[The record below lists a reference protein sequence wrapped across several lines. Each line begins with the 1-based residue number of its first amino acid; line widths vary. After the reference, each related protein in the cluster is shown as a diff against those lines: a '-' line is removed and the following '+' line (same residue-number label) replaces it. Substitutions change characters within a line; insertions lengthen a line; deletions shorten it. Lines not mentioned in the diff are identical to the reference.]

1 LLKPDAR
8 DEAILMHAGKVVVVV
23 PTLDEEAGI
32 AKTLDGL
39 RDSLKGFD
47 YEIVVVDGHSR
58 DRTVELSKSRNATV
72 VYQKGAGY
80 GDALF
85 TGFLYGTSALK
96 AKIFLTIDGDA
107 SYESEDAPALID
119 HIAEGKADLVV
130 GRRQSEPGSM
140 GLINRHGNRLISW
153 MTRNLLH
160 IPVSDSQSGM
170 FAFRS
175 VLIEETDFRTKG
187 WAANTEILKQA
198 AELGMMIHELP
209 VRYNPRLGKSKLNP
223 LKGGLANLGVALRI
237 MRDAEPLLLFLSV
250 ASVFFGIG
258 AAAGAAV
265 AVGWTKTGIE
275 TGLGTALL
283 SAVTIIIGVE
293 LVLFGLVADML
304 KHLRRKTLAPE
315 QISFEVA

>member
-1 LLKPDAR
+1 
-8 DEAILMHAGKVVVVV
+8 MHAGKVVVVI

-32 AKTLDGL
+32 ARTLDGL
-39 RDSLKGFD
+39 RNSLQGFD

-58 DRTVELSKSRNATV
+58 DRTVELCKSRNATV
-72 VYQKGAGY
+72 IYQKGVGY

-85 TGFLYGTSALK
+85 TGFLYGISALK
-96 AKIFLTIDGDA
+96 AKIFLAIDGDA
-107 SYESEDAPALID
+107 SYDPGDAPMLID
-119 HIAEGKADLVV
+119 HITERKADLVV
-130 GRRQSEPGSM
+130 GRRQSESGSM
-140 GLINRHGNRLISW
+140 SLANRYGNRLISW

-160 IPVSDSQSGM
+160 IPLSDSQSGM

-198 AELGMMIHELP
+198 AELGMIIHELP

-223 LKGGLANLGVALRI
+223 LKGALANLGVALRM
-237 MRDAEPLLLFLSV
+237 MRDAEPLLLFVSV
-250 ASVFFGIG
+250 ASLFFAIG
-258 AAAGAAV
+258 VVAGAAV
-265 AVGWTKTGIE
+265 VLGWTRTGTEIR
-275 TGLGTALL
+275 LGAAIF

-293 LVLFGLVADML
+293 LVLFGLLADML